1 MQLKINLLDAYKIN
15 KSKKTF
21 CVFETDENN
30 KIQKYILTDNLHRHY
45 KQGENNFRLIEI
57 IKNEIKVLYI

>member
-1 MQLKINLLDAYKIN
+1 MKFKLNFLDAKKINN
-15 KSKKTF
+15 SEKTF